1 MISGRLAIGRA
12 CLPIASF
19 FGLAVKREQLD
30 DNQRRKP
37 NLIKLT
43 LDADTAPEVGVG
55 RPDEQLVID
64 NRARALSSFAQTFSG
79 QTICV
84 FIHRVR
90 LA

>member
-1 MISGRLAIGRA
+1 LNWRPKGNS
-12 CLPIASF
+12 S
-19 FGLAVKREQLD
+19 D
-30 DNQRRKP
+30 DNQRRKS

-64 NRARALSSFAQTFSG
+64 NRALALSSFAQTFSG

-84 FIHRVR
+84 FIDRVR